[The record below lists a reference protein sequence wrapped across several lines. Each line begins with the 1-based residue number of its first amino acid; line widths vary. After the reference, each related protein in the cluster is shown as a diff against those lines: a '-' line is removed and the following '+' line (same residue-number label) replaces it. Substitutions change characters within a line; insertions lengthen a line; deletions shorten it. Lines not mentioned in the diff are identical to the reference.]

1 LPLAVVVP
9 IVGSMNR
16 WFRDRALAV
25 ALALVLGLGT
35 SLWPARDGAM
45 ATMVAAHAERAGAHQ
60 CPGCEA
66 GDEAGARPGL
76 CQLVCGAAMVPVA
89 PAPPPPST
97 AEAVLR
103 HDALPLL
110 GRISSLD
117 PGPPKHHP

>member
-16 WFRDRALAV
+16 WFRDHALAV
-25 ALALVLGLGT
+25 ALALVLGLGM
-35 SLWPARDGAM
+35 SPWPVHGGAM
-45 ATMVAAHAERAGAHQ
+45 ATTVAADAERAGAHG

-66 GDEAGARPGL
+66 GDEAGARPGM
-76 CQLVCGAAMVPVA
+76 CQMVCGAAMVPVSLV
-89 PAPPPPST
+89 PPLPST